1 MSGDASWYYTYSWSL
16 LKLSWGLELSIKL
29 LETQTVLLH
38 PSSIATLIFHSSL
51 CRRRIHFLMVQN
63 ISIARNQAR
72 FCLNEFPQIRPKW
85 FCVDLMENIHV
96 QNFISGGGVQN
107 ILFKGGPPSN
117 FLAKKIFLA
126 QKYVAKNKDSCFKAS
141 PLSIKIQLRLRF

>member
-1 MSGDASWYYTYSWSL
+1 MPSKSSKS
-16 LKLSWGLELSIKL
+16 ELVFVHYIMKF
-29 LETQTVLLH
+29 T
-38 PSSIATLIFHSSL
+38 
-51 CRRRIHFLMVQN
+51 
-63 ISIARNQAR
+63 ISRFECIARNQAR

-96 QNFISGGGVQN
+96 PNFISGGGVQN

-141 PLSIKIQLRLRF
+141 PLSTY

>member
-1 MSGDASWYYTYSWSL
+1 MLNKSL
-16 LKLSWGLELSIKL
+16 KWELGVVHCIMKF
-29 LETQTVLLH
+29 T
-38 PSSIATLIFHSSL
+38 
-51 CRRRIHFLMVQN
+51 
-63 ISIARNQAR
+63 ISRFECIARNQAR

-85 FCVDLMENIHV
+85 FCVDLMENILHV

-141 PLSIKIQLRLRF
+141 PLSTY